1 VWEQIREDGV
11 HVVTA
16 ERWRLANDQQPTFY
30 LQRKDVTKITPYVIW
45 QWKTPKKLAVR
56 QTQTLPCQL
65 PAIATDRRCGGKMRG
80 AEACVVCV
88 VCQRASHLKE
98 KGNSCFKANDLTGA
112 EKKYAEAI
120 AVLQVHHTQHTHRA
134 IAYRRAV

>member
-1 VWEQIREDGV
+1 M

-56 QTQTLPCQL
+56 QTRTLPCQL
-65 PAIATDRRCGGKMRG
+65 P
-80 AEACVVCV
+80 
-88 VCQRASHLKE
+88 
-98 KGNSCFKANDLTGA
+98 
-112 EKKYAEAI
+112 
-120 AVLQVHHTQHTHRA
+120 
-134 IAYRRAV
+134 